1 MGVEEDWTTV
11 VISISSA
18 RVRGRCTS
26 SFPCALGSDVILPY
40 DATIP
45 FMSNVFF

>member
-11 VISISSA
+11 VISISLA